1 MPDNEN
7 LTYSYQKRT
16 LDHRPERSLLTPE
29 RAQKLDLLVHLLSN
43 LRQALVVCGP
53 PGIGKTTLLEALQQS
68 QREQWQISLL
78 KATPA
83 SSFETIVHELL
94 RSLNIPNLAA
104 SFDLTRLR
112 ELCGKQAVVLLIDDA
127 GHLMPGLIT
136 MLIEFADSLPGLH
149 LVFALSHDQFSIKAG
164 TDRRIEDAHVIEL
177 PPLKQRHYRDF
188 LQNLSAQP
196 GSAISF
202 NAVTDPL
209 IEALYLETHGIPGRI
224 LEELPKLAEQQGRTG
239 ARRGLW
245 LGVIAVIAGTGGAM
259 VWLWPNNDEKT
270 LIAAPSLGKPTSQVL
285 PAEPVNPSAQAPAE
299 TPAPASKPLDGP
311 APTAQV
317 DERPADAAKPVPPPA
332 PQSTPQPF
340 PITQQT
346 TKAAPAENE
355 PNAVQTAS
363 APVPAQPASDAAPSL
378 PAPIAATT
386 AATPPVAP
394 PTPAVTPTVPS
405 KTESATPP
413 VVAGKPPEKPAKPAK
428 PSDQGDSDWI
438 AAQPG
443 THYTLQVMTLSNKAG
458 LPRFFKKYAEY
469 SESLKYYTIRQGDQE
484 KFVLIYGSF
493 ASPAEANQFKTLMP
507 GEFQTAQPIRFKAIQ
522 KDGKR

>member
-43 LRQALVVCGP
+43 LQQALVVCGP

-188 LQNLSAQP
+188 LQNLSALP

-239 ARRGLW
+239 ARWGLW

-270 LIAAPSLGKPTSQVL
+270 LVAAPSLGKPTSQVL
-285 PAEPVNPSAQAPAE
+285 PAEPVNPPAAIPLAQPEPEPKPFAE
-299 TPAPASKPLDGP
+299 TPPVARA
-311 APTAQV
+311 
-317 DERPADAAKPVPPPA
+317 DELAADAAKPAPSAPPSTQPLPA
-332 PQSTPQPF
+332 PP
-340 PITQQT
+340 QT
-346 TKAAPAENE
+346 TKAAPADNE
-355 PNAVQTAS
+355 ADAVKTVS
-363 APVPAQPASDAAPSL
+363 APIPTPPAPVTAPSL
-378 PAPIAATT
+378 PAPV
-386 AATPPVAP
+386 VAP
-394 PTPAVTPTVPS
+394 PATTPSVAPPVPAVTSAAPS

-443 THYTLQVMTLSNKAG
+443 NHYTLQVMTLSNKAG

-469 SESLKYYTIRQGDQE
+469 SESLKYYMIRQGDQE

-507 GEFQTAQPIRFKAIQ
+507 GEFQNAQPIRFKAIQ

>member
-1 MPDNEN
+1 MLDNDN

-29 RAQKLDLLVHLLSN
+29 RSQKLDLLVHLLSN
-43 LRQALVVCGP
+43 LQQALVVCGP
-53 PGIGKTTLLEALQQS
+53 PGIGKTTLLEALRQS
-68 QREQWQISLL
+68 QRDNWQISLL
-78 KATPA
+78 QATA
-83 SSFETIVHELL
+83 SSSFESIVNELL
-94 RSLNIPNLAA
+94 RGLNVTNLSA
-104 SFDLTRLR
+104 SFDLTLLR

-177 PPLKQRHYRDF
+177 PPLKQRHYREF

-196 GSAISF
+196 DSAISF
-202 NAVTDPL
+202 NAVTDPF

-224 LEELPKLAEQQGRTG
+224 LEELPKLAEQQGRAGT
-239 ARRGLW
+239 RWGLW

-259 VWLWPNNDEKT
+259 AWLWPHSGEET
-270 LIAAPSLGKPTSQVL
+270 IVAAPSLGQPIIQAVPTEPANPPADIPVAKP
-285 PAEPVNPSAQAPAE
+285 EPEPKPLAE
-299 TPAPASKPLDGP
+299 TAPVARANEL
-311 APTAQV
+311 A
-317 DERPADAAKPVPPPA
+317 ADAAKPLPPPSPA
-332 PQSTPQPF
+332 PQSTQPL
-340 PITQQT
+340 PMVPQT
-346 TKAAPAENE
+346 TKVAPADNQ
-355 PNAVQTAS
+355 PDAVQTVP
-363 APVPAQPASDAAPSL
+363 APVPAPPAPVTAPSL
-378 PAPIAATT
+378 PAPVVAPPATT
-386 AATPPVAP
+386 PTVAP
-394 PTPAVTPTVPS
+394 PTPAVTPAAPS

-413 VVAGKPPEKPAKPAK
+413 VVAGKPAKPAK
-428 PSDQGDSDWI
+428 PSDLGDSDWI
-438 AAQPG
+438 TAQPG
-443 THYTLQVMTLSNKAG
+443 NHYTLQVMTLSNKAG

-507 GEFQTAQPIRFKAIQ
+507 GEFQNAQPIRFKAIQ